1 MSDYASQKVPE
12 LKKLLTDRGLV
23 TTGNKPDLIARLEE
37 DDQSKAA
44 PVAAGE
50 PKAGTDQS
58 SSEAS
63 AAANV
68 PTDTKEDEI
77 NYTEA
82 DVAAAAPA
90 EPAAAAAAAAP
101 APAAAH
107 AAAEAPAADAAPKET
122 APLFTLGLSSTAAD
136 DEARRRAARAK
147 RFGIE
152 EDDDSKKRAE
162 RASRFGVDEK
172 EIGGLDSALPERGH
186 KRGRG
191 PRHEGDGNR
200 PGKRQSLDR
209 RGDGNRNNQN
219 NRSNGTPKPKIAGIL
234 DNAAERAKAEAR
246 AARFAS

>member
-1 MSDYASQKVPE
+1 MADYASQKVPE
-12 LKKLLTDRGLV
+12 LKKLLTDRGLP
-23 TTGNKPDLIARLEE
+23 TTGNKPDLIARLQE

-44 PVAAGE
+44 PAAAAE
-50 PKAGTDQS
+50 PKAGTNES
-58 SSEAS
+58 SLEAS

-68 PTDTKEDEI
+68 HVDT
-77 NYTEA
+77 NEA
-82 DVAAAAPA
+82 EVAAPAAPA
-90 EPAAAAAAAAP
+90 EPAVAAAP
-101 APAAAH
+101 APAAT
-107 AAAEAPAADAAPKET
+107 AAAPAEAPAPDAAPKEA

-152 EDDDSKKRAE
+152 EDEESKKRAE
-162 RASRFGVDEK
+162 RASRFGIDEK
-172 EIGGLDSALPERGH
+172 EIAGGLDSALPERGH

-209 RGDGNRNNQN
+209 RGHDNRNNQN
-219 NRSNGTPKPKIAGIL
+219 NRSNGAPKPKVAGIL
-234 DNAAERAKAEAR
+234 DDPAERAKAEAR

>member
-12 LKKLLTDRGLV
+12 LKKLLTDRGLA
-23 TTGNKPDLIARLEE
+23 TTGNKPDLIARLQE

-44 PVAAGE
+44 PAAAAE

-63 AAANV
+63 ASANV

-77 NYTEA
+77 NYNEA
-82 DVAAAAPA
+82 DVAAAAAPA
-90 EPAAAAAAAAP
+90 EPAAAP
-101 APAAAH
+101 APAAAD
-107 AAAEAPAADAAPKET
+107 APAEAPAADAAPKEA

-152 EDDDSKKRAE
+152 EDDDAKKRAE
-162 RASRFGVDEK
+162 RASRFGIDEK

-219 NRSNGTPKPKIAGIL
+219 NRSNGAPKPKIAGIL
-234 DNAAERAKAEAR
+234 DNPAERAKAEAR